1 MAFMCSGQSVILH
14 RGRDAGDWTRRFMVG
29 GGRRNNSGST
39 KADVRQGLVGR
50 SETSGRRGP
59 PGARRVGDAPRPCS
73 PAPGHGA
80 PNRAVAVG
88 SEPRLPLL
96 PVRSSARWG
105 AAKFG
110 GRAVGRISQ
119 ILAVLPFYSP
129 VAKPVSLSPAETLG
143 KKHLSLKRSEMGGSQ
158 MTGDCAPC
166 AWTFS
171 DTYTFKGFPSRG
183 NGWCWHP
190 SFFRGVIETYHSG
203 LWIRTFQRLISSK
216 TYALLQDSSR
226 YRYHYY
232 SSMKALQQCRMYG
245 YYKGSTFYDDP
256 SSYSFLSRMWFPD
269 NLPSKNKL
277 IFNKLPTRGDD

>member
-129 VAKPVSLSPAETLG
+129 VAKPDLHSTMIHPAILSCQG
-143 KKHLSLKRSEMGGSQ
+143 
-158 MTGDCAPC
+158 C
-166 AWTFS
+166 
-171 DTYTFKGFPSRG
+171 GFQII
-183 NGWCWHP
+183 C
-190 SFFRGVIETYHSG
+190 
-203 LWIRTFQRLISSK
+203 Q
-216 TYALLQDSSR
+216 
-226 YRYHYY
+226 
-232 SSMKALQQCRMYG
+232 
-245 YYKGSTFYDDP
+245 
-256 SSYSFLSRMWFPD
+256 
-269 NLPSKNKL
+269 L